1 MKGPPE
7 GRHPPPITITMQ
19 TVSITVK
26 TFATFREVADATV
39 ILDLPAGATIRMVLD
54 VLSTRYDGL
63 GEMLFMETGDLRNY
77 VNILKNGRN
86 IHFIQGLDTII
97 EDGDIIALFPPVAGG

>member
-1 MKGPPE
+1 
-7 GRHPPPITITMQ
+7 MQ
-19 TVSITVK
+19 TISITVK

-39 ILDLPAGATIRMVLD
+39 VLDIAGGATIRMVLD
-54 VLSTRYDGL
+54 VITTRYDGL
-63 GEMLFMETGDLRNY
+63 GEMLFTEKGGLRKY

-86 IHFIQGLDTII
+86 IHFLEGLDTII

>member
-1 MKGPPE
+1 
-7 GRHPPPITITMQ
+7 MQ

-39 ILDLPAGATIRMVLD
+39 ILDITAGSTIRMVLD
-54 VLSTRYDGL
+54 VLTTRYDGL
-63 GEMLFMETGDLRNY
+63 GEMLFMETGDLRKY

-86 IHFIQGLDTII
+86 IHFLEGLDTII
-97 EDGDIIALFPPVAGG
+97 DDGDVIALFPPVAGG